1 MDVLTQKK
9 IFSYPDISYRIVH
22 QSAQR
27 RVPSPFDRGGATFWL
42 RGSTALWQGLTLLGS
57 KTGGTI
63 LFPAYHCGIELNVLR
78 QAGFRCV
85 FYGID
90 RRLRMDLDEIDRL
103 SGPETCALYVI
114 HYFGFPHPT
123 AELRRFCTA
132 KGWILIEDC
141 AHALFARS
149 GGKPVGTY
157 GDIGIFSLHKFLP
170 MPSGGALLVNSPNL
184 HLPQVGNGRPPFF
197 YVTRQTIDLLGR
209 GVVRAA
215 FMNTGVGLGLRDLIS
230 RGIRSATVRG
240 NEKNASK
247 GVTGPEPFSAEWR
260 HARMP
265 GLSLWV
271 IKRTSEKQ
279 VMMRRRQNFATLL
292 ECTKGSRRIRPLY
305 ERLEQGA
312 CPLCFPATIATDADK
327 FIAFCHS
334 RGVAAHALW
343 RSGHPSLP
351 RERFPEASWLRSHV
365 VVLPVHQQLEEND
378 LSLLKR
384 LIHDWERGS
393 T

>member
-1 MDVLTQKK
+1 MDALTQTK
-9 IFSYPDISYRIVH
+9 IFNYPDISYRIVH
-22 QSAQR
+22 HSAQR
-27 RVPSPFDRGGATFWL
+27 RVPSPFDCGDATFWL

-90 RRLRMDLDEIDRL
+90 RRLRMDLDAIDRL

-141 AHALFARS
+141 AHALFAHS

-170 MPSGGALLVNSPNL
+170 MPSGGALMVNSPHL

-209 GVVRAA
+209 GVVRGA
-215 FMNTGVGLGLRDLIS
+215 FMNTGIGLGLRGLIS
-230 RGIRSATVRG
+230 RGIRLATVRG
-240 NEKNASK
+240 NEKNASN
-247 GVTGPEPFSAEWR
+247 GVTGPEPFPREWR

-265 GLSLWV
+265 GLSLW
-271 IKRTSEKQ
+271 IMKRTSEKQ

-292 ECTKGSRRIRPLY
+292 ECTEGCRRIRPLIDH
-305 ERLEQGA
+305 LEEGA
-312 CPLCFPATIATDADK
+312 CPLVFPAAVSGDAAE
-327 FIAFCHS
+327 FIQFCQT
-334 RGVAAHALW
+334 RGVLAHFMW
-343 RSGHPSLP
+343 QRRHPAFPGSQ
-351 RERFPEASWLRSHV
+351 FPEAVWLRDNV
-365 VVLPVHQQLEEND
+365 AALPVHQELNEKEMSFLNRVIQ
-378 LSLLKR
+378 
-384 LIHDWERGS
+384 DWERGAA
-393 T
+393 